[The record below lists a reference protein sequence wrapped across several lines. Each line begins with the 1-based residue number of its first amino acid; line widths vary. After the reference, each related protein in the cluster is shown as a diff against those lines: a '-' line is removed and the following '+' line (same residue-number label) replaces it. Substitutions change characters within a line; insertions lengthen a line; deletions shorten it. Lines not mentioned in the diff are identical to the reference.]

1 MGRAAD
7 QFAEKQD
14 VFGVEIAV
22 GQVEDNLRRFIGVV
36 KLSGGGRGDRV
47 EVQGQIVPGWW
58 RAVLR
63 RIARS
68 VVPERVVVRAERLR
82 TFRGLWVAQ
91 DFRARDFDSFPF
103 LFDFFRLQTKPA
115 GFENMH
121 SVFADLRRG
130 RLRSAAADGSEYDGH
145 KKGCPYRATRHNKEN
160 NNLVSSRLLIG
171 WGRNEWL
178 HGGNR
183 LRLALRHVGV
193 ETRTECMVRIKQKKV
208 RSCEPYIPL
217 LQAQ

>member
-22 GQVEDNLRRFIGVV
+22 GQ
-36 KLSGGGRGDRV
+36 
-47 EVQGQIVPGWW
+47 
-58 RAVLR
+58 VLR

-115 GFENMH
+115 GFENMR

-171 WGRNEWL
+171 WGPKRVVARRKPPAAGLAACRRRNADGMYGS
-178 HGGNR
+178 HKTKKGAQ
-183 LRLALRHVGV
+183 LRTIHPPVTGSIECHSRDCSPTALRIPFFCGGP
-193 ETRTECMVRIKQKKV
+193 TEHHNNRFTNI
-208 RSCEPYIPL
+208 
-217 LQAQ
+217 